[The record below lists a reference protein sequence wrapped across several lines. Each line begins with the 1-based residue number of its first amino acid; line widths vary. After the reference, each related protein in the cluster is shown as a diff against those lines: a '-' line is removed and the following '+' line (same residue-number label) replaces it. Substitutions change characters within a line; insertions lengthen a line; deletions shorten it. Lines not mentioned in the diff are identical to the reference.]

1 MNTKVTAKA
10 AIGIQKPV
18 EEVFEAILNPDIM
31 SQYFISKGNGR
42 LEEGT
47 EVQWEFPEFDG
58 SFPVQVKEVKEN
70 ELISFVWDPDSFV
83 EIRLEQWKN
92 GDTVVRVSEEG
103 RKNDEAGIKWL
114 VGQTEGWTNFLNC
127 MKAWLEYGIHLR
139 KGAFDYMKK

>member
-31 SQYFISKGNGR
+31 SQYFISKGSGR
-42 LEEGT
+42 LEEGA
-47 EVQWEFPEFDG
+47 EVHWEFPEFEG
-58 SFPVQVKEVKEN
+58 SFPVSVQEIKKN

-83 EIRLEQWKN
+83 EIRLERGKN

-103 RKNDEAGIKWL
+103 HQNDEAGIKWL

>member
-1 MNTKVTAKA
+1 MNTKVTAQA

-47 EVQWEFPEFDG
+47 EVQWEFPEFEG